1 MDECTKDYIGDGVYV
16 ARHGDTVVLT
26 VEDGISIKQTIH
38 LDSYT
43 MKALICLLKRWELI
57 KN

>member
-16 ARHGDTVVLT
+16 ARHGDAVVIT
-26 VEDGISIKQTIH
+26 AENGISIQETIY

-43 MKALICLLKRWELI
+43 MKALIRVLKRWELI
-57 KN
+57 ED